1 MKIKNLIRL
10 ICLVL
15 AVGIVTAMA
24 FSEMTVFTTKFNR
37 WDGVINKDSELGYKY
52 IAYYALSAPVGQ
64 EEGYDAV
71 TVAKEAV
78 KIYSARFKA
87 MGYSGVSVR
96 RAGDTLIRI
105 ELPGSTSVSGL
116 EDVLENRGVL
126 EITSGDSTVFSNQ
139 DVKSAKIKGLDE
151 NSQYVVELTLT
162 KEAKARLKE
171 ITSQGSYSL
180 NVKMDTN
187 AVTNTVSGSET
198 VKNGKIQMTFSS
210 SSDAVAF
217 AYCIDSG
224 AIAGKITAESDMGV
238 LLSPTAGENAVGV
251 LGIAALVI
259 FVLAAVYY
267 VVAYKLLGVVATL
280 STYIAYLALEFFGAT
295 FSWFTADFFG
305 IAGLGVAMLMTV
317 MLHIFVLNK
326 ISDKYA
332 KSKSFDDS
340 LDGGVEDAKNIA
352 IEIGCVAVI
361 VGLGLWICGSSV
373 ANFGMAIMGG
383 GAIAVVT
390 SLLLVRHITKLID
403 GTWDIKPS
411 VFGLKR
417 GE

>member
-52 IAYYALSAPVGQ
+52 VAYYALSAPVGQ

-78 KIYSARFKA
+78 KIYNARFKA
-87 MGYSGVSVR
+87 MGYNGVSVR

-126 EITSGDSTVFSNQ
+126 EIANDDTTVFSNQ
-139 DVKSAKIKGLDE
+139 DVKSAKIKGADE
-151 NSQYVVELTLT
+151 SGNVTVELTLNR
-162 KEAKARLKE
+162 EAKERLKN
-171 ITSQGSYSL
+171 ITSQGAYSL
-180 NVKMDTN
+180 KVKMDTN
-187 AVTNTVSGSET
+187 AVTNSVSGSE
-198 VKNGKIQMTFSS
+198 VIKDGKLQMSFSS

-238 LLSPTAGENAVGV
+238 LLSPTAGENAVEV
-251 LGIAALVI
+251 LGIASLVI

-267 VVAYKLLGVVATL
+267 IVAYKLLGVAATL
-280 STYIAYLALEFFGAT
+280 STFVAYLALEFFSAT

-305 IAGLGVAMLMTV
+305 VAGLGVAMLLTV
-317 MLHIFVLNK
+317 MFHIFVLNK

-332 KSKSFDDS
+332 KGKNFADS
-340 LDGGVEDAKNIA
+340 LDGGVEDAKNTV
-352 IEIGCVAVI
+352 IEVGCVAVA
-361 VGLGLWICGSSV
+361 VGLGLWISASSV
-373 ANFGMAIMGG
+373 KNFGMALLGG
-383 GAIAVVT
+383 GVIALVT
-390 SLLLVRHITKLID
+390 SLLLTRHIAKLIE
-403 GTWDIKPS
+403 GTWSLKPS
-411 VFGLKR
+411 AFGLKR